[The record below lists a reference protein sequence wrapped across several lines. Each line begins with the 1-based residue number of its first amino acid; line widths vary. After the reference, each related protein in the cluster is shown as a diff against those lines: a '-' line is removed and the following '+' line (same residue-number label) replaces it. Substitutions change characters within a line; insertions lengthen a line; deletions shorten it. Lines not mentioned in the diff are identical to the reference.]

1 MVEPEFPCQYC
12 SRKFQT
18 ERGRNVHV
26 GRKHKVAEDE
36 QDESME
42 DNDDYEERFYDDDDE
57 DEEEQA
63 LDDEEFRLARL
74 ELDVDQVL
82 ARMRRGRYADKL
94 SSFQYE
100 PMVAAWNKPY
110 ELTCRRNK
118 VALLQACEPYWDP
131 NLGLFKLPPKELL
144 ETLLDSW
151 NDFNNEFHLPV
162 AVEEELT
169 QKRLRYDWAVAMAVD
184 NPWWTHLITPDLDDE
199 LLSVPSCGW
208 VTQQIVLTLLRIP
221 KEHQDPIRL
230 GLLTAVINCFILQY
244 GAEVTEILLPDS
256 IFLRAVSCVKCKPE
270 GPGVIFWCVYY
281 YLEAEPDDDWFEGY
295 LAEKRLPPVGPA
307 TKAQLRAD
315 TLAFIAET
323 KTRPPGKPRRKGGAP
338 W

>member
-1 MVEPEFPCQYC
+1 MVEPEYACEYC
-12 SRKFQT
+12 PRKFQT
-18 ERGRNVHV
+18 ERGLNIHV

-42 DNDDYEERFYDDDDE
+42 DNDHYEEDFYNDDE

-74 ELDVDQVL
+74 ELDVDKVL

-94 SSFQYE
+94 FNFQYE

-118 VALLQACEPYWDP
+118 VALLQVCEPFWDP

-144 ETLLDSW
+144 ETLLDCW
-151 NDFNNEFHLPV
+151 NDFNNEFNLPE

-169 QKRLRYDWAVAMAVD
+169 AKRLRYDWAVAMAVD
-184 NPWWTHLITPDLDDE
+184 NPWWAHLITPDLDDE
-199 LLSVPSCGW
+199 LESMPSCEW
-208 VTQQIVLTLLRIP
+208 VTQQTVLALLQIP
-221 KEHQDPIRL
+221 KKRQDPIRL

-244 GAEVTEILLPDS
+244 GTEIIDSLFPDS
-256 IFLRAVSCVKCKPE
+256 LFLRTAYCADCKPD
-270 GPGVIFWCVYY
+270 GPGVMFWCVYY
-281 YLEAEPDDDWFEGY
+281 YLEKKPDDEWFEGY
-295 LAEKRLPPVGPA
+295 LAEKRLPPVRPA

-315 TLAFIAET
+315 TLGYE
-323 KTRPPGKPRRKGGAP
+323 GGCIKKKVSEDHIDEDE
-338 W
+338 